1 MQKRFDKEPQVVM
14 LMPLLEG
21 IDGKEKMSKSLDN
34 AIGITDS
41 PKDIFGKTLSIPDT
55 LIYKYFELTTRLHP
69 DQLKKIKKDL
79 ENPEINP
86 RDYKRQLGFEL
97 VKLYYNE
104 KEAKQAVEEFDKIF
118 IKKEVP
124 DNIDEYEM
132 NEKNI
137 KLINLLTISGLT
149 ESNGEARRLIKQGGI
164 TLDGVKITDENF
176 IIQNNKPFILKAG
189 KRKFLKVNPFKN

>member
-1 MQKRFDKEPQVVM
+1 
-14 LMPLLEG
+14 
-21 IDGKEKMSKSLDN
+21 
-34 AIGITDS
+34 
-41 PKDIFGKTLSIPDT
+41 
-55 LIYKYFELTTRLHP
+55 
-69 DQLKKIKKDL
+69 
-79 ENPEINP
+79 
-86 RDYKRQLGFEL
+86 
-97 VKLYYNE
+97 
-104 KEAKQAVEEFDKIF
+104 
-118 IKKEVP
+118 
-124 DNIDEYEM
+124 M